1 MADLKV
7 DYQLLDSIE
16 SNLSNLVSQFENIE
30 TDTSS
35 YDGAMGSGDIVGAMG
50 SFSGNWDYHRKQML
64 SSMQNLGTMVSQ
76 TKQHF
81 QDTDTKLAASLTK
94 K

>member
-16 SNLSNLVSQFENIE
+16 RSLSTLVSEFQNIQAQAGG
-30 TDTSS
+30 
-35 YDGAMGSGDIVGAMG
+35 YDGAMGSADIAGAMG
-50 SFSGNWDYHRKQML
+50 SFAGNWDYHRKQIVG
-64 SSMQNLGTMVSQ
+64 SMQSLGQMVSQ
-76 TKQHF
+76 TRKHF
-81 QDTDTKLAASLTK
+81 QDTDSRLKASLTK